1 MVVVDVT
8 PVGCPER
15 AEHAILGMDL
25 AGRFI
30 GQIRP
35 YLWSGG
41 HFVIRRNPFLSP
53 NNFTQ
58 GHVSKIEWL
67 VTNVTAI
74 ESPERA
80 EHAFWGVI
88 LTERFVAQFRLY
100 L

>member
-1 MVVVDVT
+1 MSDPLT
-8 PVGCPER
+8 YIAER
-15 AEHAILGMDL
+15 AIWGVIV
-25 AGRFI
+25 AGRCFD
-30 GQIRP
+30 QFRP